1 MRREKEE
8 EEENVETG
16 SEKIFLFKQRDKYFF
31 DTIFIIELKDQ
42 IYSIVEFLN
51 NFEKG
56 YRGNLFKLEDN
67 LREKGLST

>member
-1 MRREKEE
+1 MRGEK
-8 EEENVETG
+8 EENVETG
-16 SEKIFLFKQRDKYFF
+16 SEKISYLNGDKYFF

>member
-1 MRREKEE
+1 MRGEKE

-16 SEKIFLFKQRDKYFF
+16 SEKISYLNGDKYFF

-56 YRGNLFKLEDN
+56 YRGNLNWKII
-67 LREKGLST
+67 

>member
-1 MRREKEE
+1 MRGEKE

-16 SEKIFLFKQRDKYFF
+16 SEKISYLNGDKYFF

>member
-1 MRREKEE
+1 MRGEK
-8 EEENVETG
+8 EENVETG
-16 SEKIFLFKQRDKYFF
+16 SEKIFYLNGDKHFF

>member
-56 YRGNLFKLEDN
+56 YRGNLNWKII
-67 LREKGLST
+67 

>member
-1 MRREKEE
+1 MWKQGRRKYFYL
-8 EEENVETG
+8 NG
-16 SEKIFLFKQRDKYFF
+16 DKHFF